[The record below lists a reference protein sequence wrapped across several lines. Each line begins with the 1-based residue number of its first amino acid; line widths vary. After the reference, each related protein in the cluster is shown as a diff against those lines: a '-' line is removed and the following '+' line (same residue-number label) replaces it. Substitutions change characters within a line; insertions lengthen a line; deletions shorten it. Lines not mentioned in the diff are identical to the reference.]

1 MGYEDIQK
9 NIETEEGLSAGEAKV
24 RQLLGELKRVE
35 APKNFGFA
43 VQARI
48 ANARPEDFRTAG
60 IGPAFLRYAMPLALV
75 LLVVSGF
82 VLNGIYNVNDNSVP
96 AVAESGPA
104 QAPVPSAPVVPPA
117 NEVAST
123 GNDPQVTNSGNETR
137 VVTGS
142 EIAAESVPG
151 PRTRKAVVSSR
162 NTNGGSIDSTQ
173 EGRTPIINLNP
184 EMPVVPAGPSHP
196 GTMGPAGQIPV
207 QAILKIVGIKADSSN
222 EGWKVTAVEAN
233 SLSEHSGVKAGDYV
247 EAING
252 QPVTEGTRFSGG
264 LIVKNLRVKRDGKT
278 LDIPL
283 K

>member
-1 MGYEDIQK
+1 MGYEDIKK
-9 NIETEEGLSAGEAKV
+9 NIETEEGLSADEAKV
-24 RQLLGELKRVE
+24 RHMLGGLKRVE

-48 ANARPEDFRTAG
+48 ANSRPEDFRTAG
-60 IGPAFLRYAMPLALV
+60 SGLAFLRYAVPLALV
-75 LLVVSGF
+75 LMVVSGF
-82 VLNGIYNVNDNSVP
+82 VLTGIYNVNDNSVP

-104 QAPVPSAPVVPPA
+104 PPAPVVPPA
-117 NEVAST
+117 NEVAFT
-123 GNDPQVTNSGNETR
+123 GNDPQTNSESKTR
-137 VVTGS
+137 FLPGS
-142 EIAAESVPG
+142 EIAAESGSG

-184 EMPVVPAGPSHP
+184 PAGMPASTPQP

-233 SLSEHSGVKAGDYV
+233 SLSEHSGVKTGDYV

-264 LIVKNLRVKRDGKT
+264 LIVKNLRVKRDGKS

>member
-24 RQLLGELKRVE
+24 RQILGELKRVE
-35 APKNFGFA
+35 TPKSFGFA

-60 IGPAFLRYAMPLALV
+60 SGLSFLRYAVPLALV
-75 LLVVSGF
+75 LMVVSGF

-96 AVAESGPA
+96 AVAGSNLTPPFVTVGP
-104 QAPVPSAPVVPPA
+104 VEPA
-117 NEVAST
+117 SQSELAST
-123 GNDPQVTNSGNETR
+123 GNDPQSNTGFERRVTPGTE
-137 VVTGS
+137 VL
-142 EIAAESVPG
+142 AAIPPT
-151 PRTRKAVVSSR
+151 PRTKKATVSSKDSG
-162 NTNGGSIDSTQ
+162 GGSYVTTQGGPAAIIDLDPK
-173 EGRTPIINLNP
+173 G
-184 EMPVVPAGPSHP
+184 PVTSAPLQP
-196 GTMGPAGQIPV
+196 GQIGPAGQIPV

-233 SLSEHSGVKAGDYV
+233 SLSDHSGVKAGDYV

-264 LIVKNLRVKRDGKT
+264 LVVKNLRIKRDGKS

>member
-24 RQLLGELKRVE
+24 RQMLGELKRVE

-60 IGPAFLRYAMPLALV
+60 SGLAFLRYAVPLALV
-75 LLVVSGF
+75 LTVVSGF

-96 AVAESGPA
+96 AVAESGPS
-104 QAPVPSAPVVPPA
+104 PVPAPPSPVVSPA
-117 NEVAST
+117 GEVAFT
-123 GNDPQVTNSGNETR
+123 RNDSQVTNSGNETR

-142 EIAAESVPG
+142 EIAAESGPVP
-151 PRTRKAVVSSR
+151 RIRKAVVSSR

-184 EMPVVPAGPSHP
+184 PAAMPASTPQP

-222 EGWKVTAVEAN
+222 EGWKVTAVEVN
-233 SLSEHSGVKAGDYV
+233 SLSEHSGVKAGDYI

-264 LIVKNLRVKRDGKT
+264 LIVKSLRVKRDGKT
-278 LDIPL
+278 LEIPL

>member
-24 RQLLGELKRVE
+24 RQMLGELKRVE

-48 ANARPEDFRTAG
+48 ANARPEDFRTG
-60 IGPAFLRYAMPLALV
+60 GSGLAFLRYAIPLALV
-75 LLVVSGF
+75 LMVVSGF
-82 VLNGIYNVNDNSVP
+82 VLNGIYNVGDNSVP
-96 AVAESGPA
+96 AVAESRPP
-104 QAPVPSAPVVPPA
+104 QAPAPPAPVVSPA

-123 GNDPQVTNSGNETR
+123 GNDFQTNSRDETR

-142 EIAAESVPG
+142 EIAAESVRG
-151 PRTRKAVVSSR
+151 PRFKNAVVSSR

-184 EMPVVPAGPSHP
+184 PAGVPAITPQP

-247 EAING
+247 EAIND

-264 LIVKNLRVKRDGKT
+264 LVVKNLRVKRDGKT

>member
-9 NIETEEGLSAGEAKV
+9 NMETEEGLSAGEAKV
-24 RQLLGELKRVE
+24 RQMLGELKRVE

-60 IGPAFLRYAMPLALV
+60 SGWGFLRYAVPLALV
-75 LLVVSGF
+75 LMVVSGF

-96 AVAESGPA
+96 AVAEF
-104 QAPVPSAPVVPPA
+104 QAPPAAPVVPPA
-117 NEVAST
+117 GQVAST
-123 GNDPQVTNSGNETR
+123 ENDSQVTNSGDETR
-137 VVTGS
+137 VLPGS
-142 EIAAESVPG
+142 EIAAESEPG
-151 PRTRKAVVSSR
+151 PRIRKAVVGSR
-162 NTNGGSIDSTQ
+162 NSGGGSRDSAW
-173 EGRTPIINLNP
+173 GAPPPIINLNP
-184 EMPVVPAGPSHP
+184 SAGVPAAPPQP

-233 SLSEHSGVKAGDYV
+233 SVSEHSGVKAGDHV

-264 LIVKNLRVKRDGKT
+264 LIVKNLRVKRDGKSI
-278 LDIPL
+278 DIPL

>member
-9 NIETEEGLSAGEAKV
+9 NIETEEGLSAGEARV
-24 RQLLGELKRVE
+24 RQMLGELKRVE

-43 VQARI
+43 VQAGI
-48 ANARPEDFRTAG
+48 ANARPEDFRSAG
-60 IGPAFLRYAMPLALV
+60 SGLAFLRYAVPLALV
-75 LLVVSGF
+75 LAVVSGF
-82 VLNGIYNVNDNSVP
+82 VLNGIYDVSDNSVP
-96 AVAESGPA
+96 AVAESAPA
-104 QAPVPSAPVVPPA
+104 PAPAPVVPPA

-123 GNDPQVTNSGNETR
+123 GDDSLTNSGNETR

-142 EIAAESVPG
+142 EIAFESVPG

-184 EMPVVPAGPSHP
+184 PAGMPASTPQP

-222 EGWKVTAVEAN
+222 EGWKVTAVEVN

-264 LIVKNLRVKRDGKT
+264 LIVKNLRVKRDGKS

>member
-9 NIETEEGLSAGEAKV
+9 NIETEEGLSAGEAKI
-24 RQLLGELKRVE
+24 RQMLGELKRVE

-48 ANARPEDFRTAG
+48 ANAGPEDLRPAG
-60 IGPAFLRYAMPLALV
+60 SGLAFLRYAVPLALV
-75 LLVVSGF
+75 LVVISGF
-82 VLNGIYNVNDNSVP
+82 VLNGIYNVNDNSVGP
-96 AVAESGPA
+96 VAEIQPA
-104 QAPVPSAPVVPPA
+104 PAPAPIVPAA
-117 NEVAST
+117 NEVAFT
-123 GNDPQVTNSGNETR
+123 GNNSQVTNSENETK

-142 EIAAESVPG
+142 EIAFEPVPG

-184 EMPVVPAGPSHP
+184 PAGMPASTPQP
-196 GTMGPAGQIPV
+196 GTMGPVGQIPV

-264 LIVKNLRVKRDGKT
+264 LIVKNLRVKRDGKV